1 MDKKILLC
9 VSGGI
14 AAYKAVDLASGL
26 TKRGYRVRTV
36 LTQSAQRFVSKLNF
50 AAITGESAHDSLWEE
65 ADPIP
70 HITLADWADIV
81 IVAPATANILAKA
94 AHGIADDLLSSIF
107 LAHKRPI
114 LFVPT
119 MNMHMYANPATQD
132 NLKILRQRGSHILE
146 PAVGRLA
153 CGYEGKGKYPPNEEV
168 LWAIRCYLERGEDL
182 CGKKILVT
190 AGATAEPLDPMRL
203 ITNRSSGKMGLA
215 IARALHLRGADV
227 TLVHGMMDEAPPY
240 YLEKTVFAPTVIK
253 MARAVLEDSAGFDVI
268 IKCAAVS
275 DFAPARA
282 SSQKI
287 KKGGKLSLE
296 LVPTTDILA
305 ELGKAKPK
313 KQILIGF
320 AAETENLIENATAK
334 LKRKNLDMICV
345 NHLSTAGSDDTELT
359 LIRAKKN
366 AKSLC
371 LKGDKFSVALKLTDE
386 ILKL

>member
-1 MDKKILLC
+1 MLC

-14 AAYKAVDLASGL
+14 AAYKAIDLASVL
-26 TKRGYRVRTV
+26 TKRGYRVRAA
-36 LTQSAQRFVSKLNF
+36 LTQSAQRFVSRLNF
-50 AAITGESAHDSLWEE
+50 AAITGETAHDSLWED

-70 HITLADWADIV
+70 HITLADWADLV
-81 IVAPATANILAKA
+81 VVAPATANILAKA

-107 LAHKRPI
+107 LAYTRPI

-119 MNMHMYANPATQD
+119 MNMHMYSHPATQD
-132 NLKILRQRGSHILE
+132 NLKILRERGNHILE
-146 PAVGRLA
+146 PAVGKLA

-168 LWAIRCYLERGEDL
+168 LYAIRCYLEHGEDL
-182 CGKKILVT
+182 SGKKILVT

-215 IARALHLRGADV
+215 IARSLHLRGASV
-227 TLVHGMMDEAPPY
+227 TLVYGMMEEAPPY
-240 YLEKTVFAPTVIK
+240 YLEKTVFAPTVK
-253 MARAVLEDSAGFDVI
+253 EMAKAVLEQSAEYDI
-268 IKCAAVS
+268 IVKCAAVS
-275 DFAPARA
+275 DFAPVRA

-287 KKGGKLSLE
+287 KKGGKLTLE
-296 LVPTTDILA
+296 LVPATDILT

-313 KQILIGF
+313 KQKLIGF

-345 NHLSTAGSDDTELT
+345 NHLATAGSDETELT
-359 LIRAKKN
+359 LIRAKKS
-366 AKSLC
+366 AKPLSLR
-371 LKGDKFSVALKLTDE
+371 GDKFSVALKLADE